1 MLCPPATTR
10 HHVPDQVTMPA
21 RELEGSDGDALA
33 MVCMSPLTAPFEP
46 ELPSKGVF
54 IPESDD
60 PALSFGE
67 LPFCFLGA
75 TLQESAKVPSFEG
88 LMLPVHERPVCL
100 GFGKLS
106 SRFPHVKFSPL
117 RAQKRPHDKKRKLI
131 NKFKPAAG
139 ANAHQASEN
148 TRKNF
153 LQWMRLREPFAVV
166 ETESNA
172 ARKVS
177 PEEAIKSPQKRASSS
192 RHKIVF

>member
-1 MLCPPATTR
+1 MLCPPATTC
-10 HHVPDQVTMPA
+10 HHVSDQVTMPA

-46 ELPSKGVF
+46 ELPSKGIF

-60 PALSFGE
+60 PALSFCE
-67 LPFCFLGA
+67 LPFSFPWM
-75 TLQESAKVPSFEG
+75 TLQESVKVPSFEG
-88 LMLPVHERPVCL
+88 LILPVHERTVCS

-106 SRFPHVKFSPL
+106 SRFPHVKYSPL
-117 RAQKRPHDKKRKLI
+117 RAQKRPHDKKRKL
-131 NKFKPAAG
+131 KPAAG

-153 LQWMRLREPFAVV
+153 VQWMRLREPFAVV

-172 ARKVS
+172 APKVS
-177 PEEAIKSPQKRASSS
+177 PEEAVKSPQKRASSS
-192 RHKIVF
+192 RRKIVF